1 MTPSSSLRRLFVI
14 LGDQLDYDRFIP
26 DDFDSNTDLFWMAEA
41 SEESTH
47 VLSSKHR
54 IVYFLSSMR
63 HFRDHL
69 RSINIPIRYHSLNHQ
84 HEDSSLSDLLR
95 KDIHELNPLQVSLV
109 KPGDF
114 RVEASIR
121 AVCRETGSELNIRH
135 DLHFICKENQF
146 EEHAANRKSLRLEFF
161 YREMRRKHNILM
173 EMNIP
178 TGGSWNYDKENRE
191 SFKKTGP
198 PRSTPS
204 YEETPDRLTR
214 EVISLVEKRFPEHPG
229 NLSHFH
235 WPVTPRDAQSQLDKF
250 VSEGLP
256 LFGRFQDAMWQD
268 QKTLFHSLV
277 AAPLN
282 LKLLDPLKVVRQVEK
297 TYSEGNAP
305 LAATEGFIRQVLG
318 WREYVRGIYNMYMP
332 SYRESN
338 FFEASEH
345 LPIFFWTGETEMA
358 CMKSCLTQV
367 LDTGYGHHI
376 QRLMV
381 IGLYSLLRGVS
392 PEEINNWFLASYV
405 DAVDWVTTP
414 NVIGMSQFADGGLLA
429 SKPYSATGAYINR
442 MSNYCKGC
450 QYNPKES
457 IGPKACPFTTLYW
470 NFLDSHRERLSGNQR
485 MIMQMRNLDRLDEL
499 KLKGIRKAADSLLY
513 QSN

>member
-1 MTPSSSLRRLFVI
+1 
-14 LGDQLDYDRFIP
+14 
-26 DDFDSNTDLFWMAEA
+26 
-41 SEESTH
+41 
-47 VLSSKHR
+47 
-54 IVYFLSSMR
+54 
-63 HFRDHL
+63 
-69 RSINIPIRYHSLNHQ
+69 
-84 HEDSSLSDLLR
+84 
-95 KDIHELNPLQVSLV
+95 
-109 KPGDF
+109 
-114 RVEASIR
+114 
-121 AVCRETGSELNIRH
+121 
-135 DLHFICKENQF
+135 
-146 EEHAANRKSLRLEFF
+146 
-161 YREMRRKHNILM
+161 
-173 EMNIP
+173 
-178 TGGSWNYDKENRE
+178 
-191 SFKKTGP
+191 
-198 PRSTPS
+198 
-204 YEETPDRLTR
+204 
-214 EVISLVEKRFPEHPG
+214 
-229 NLSHFH
+229 
-235 WPVTPRDAQSQLDKF
+235 
-250 VSEGLP
+250 
-256 LFGRFQDAMWQD
+256 MWQD

-332 SYRESN
+332 NYRESN
-338 FFEASEH
+338 FFEASEP
-345 LPIFFWTGETEMA
+345 LPNFFWTGETEMA

-381 IGLYSLLRGVS
+381 VGLYSLLRGVK

-414 NVIGMSQFADGGLLA
+414 NVIGMSQFADGGLMA

-457 IGPKACPFTTLYW
+457 TGSKACPFTTLYW
-470 NFLDSHRERLSGNQR
+470 NFLDRHRERLSGNQR